1 MAPSCEDVVSED
13 YRDGKFIAAAVP
25 PQFCAFRSIVRKRN
39 GNGQA
44 TAVYRQAFPQFLW
57 KNGGVIRVFAFGG

>member
-1 MAPSCEDVVSED
+1 MITMTMAPSCEDVVSEE

-25 PQFCAFRSIVRKRN
+25 PQFCAFRSIARKRN

-44 TAVYRQAFPQFLW
+44 TAVYRQTFQQLLW
-57 KNGGVIRVFAFGG
+57 KT